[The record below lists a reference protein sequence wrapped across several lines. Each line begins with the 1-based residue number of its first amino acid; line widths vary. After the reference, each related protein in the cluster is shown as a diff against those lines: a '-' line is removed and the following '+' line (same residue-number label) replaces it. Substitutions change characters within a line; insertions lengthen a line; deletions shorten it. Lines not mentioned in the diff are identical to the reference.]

1 MSSDPNITGG
11 PEPGSTLAGKYL
23 VEEVLGIGGMG
34 VVVAAKHLQLDQ
46 KVAIKYLLPAALQN
60 PEVVERFAREAR
72 SAAKIRGEHVARVI
86 DVSKFDDGSPYM
98 VLEYLEGHDLAKQ
111 LEKHGPLQPSDAVR
125 YLLETCEA
133 LAQAHAA
140 KIVHRDLKPSN
151 LFLAEQPDKRAI
163 IKVLDFGISKT
174 ADPQSAAL
182 TKTSAL
188 MGTAFY
194 MSPEQLIAPK
204 TVDHR
209 SDIWSLGV
217 ILFELLTGKPPFMG
231 ESVPEIIGGI
241 LSNSPESARTVRPDL
256 PAGIENVITKC
267 MQSKADDRYQ
277 SVASLAA
284 ALGPYAADRDRISV
298 DAIARTLGETLEKTG
313 TTNPPVRSS
322 TVVLTPQEIAPS
334 AVPQALPQASTVPSA
349 VMPVAMAPTV
359 AAVTANALTTSTI
372 TEKPKRSMMP
382 LVAIGAVVVIAGIGG
397 GIVLSKQKNA
407 VDETKPVAAGLVPS
421 NDPKPSSAQSALPA
435 ATSAAPTSTTVL
447 TPIPTETAAAPSATT
462 PARVGVG
469 VATTAARPTPGSTST
484 AKTPASA
491 APVASANPAPPPA
504 SAAPAA
510 AASAKANPLQMGIK

>member
-46 KVAIKYLLPAALQN
+46 KVAIKYLLPQALQN

-98 VLEYLEGHDLAKQ
+98 VLEYLEGNDLAKQ

-217 ILFELLTGKPPFMG
+217 ILYELLTGKPPFMG

-241 LSNSPESARTVRPDL
+241 LSNSPESLRTKRPDL
-256 PAGIENVITKC
+256 PAGIEAVVTKC
-267 MQSKADDRYQ
+267 MQTKADDRYQ
-277 SVASLAA
+277 SVATLAA

-298 DAIARTLGETLEKTG
+298 EAIARVLGETIAKTG
-313 TTNPPVRSS
+313 TSSPPARAS

-334 AVPQALPQASTVPSA
+334 AVPQAQPQASTVPSA
-349 VMPVAMAPTV
+349 VLPVATAPTV
-359 AAVTANALTTSTI
+359 AAVTVNGLSTSTI
-372 TEKPKRSMMP
+372 TEKPKRGMMP
-382 LVAIGAVVVIAGIGG
+382 LVAIGAVVVIAGVGG
-397 GIVLSKQKNA
+397 GIFLSKQKSAADDTKSVA
-407 VDETKPVAAGLVPS
+407 VGLTPS
-421 NDPKPSSAQSALPA
+421 NDPKPASSALPA
-435 ATSAAPTSTTVL
+435 AASAAPTSTTVL
-447 TPIPTETAAAPSATT
+447 TPIPTETAAAPSATSS
-462 PARVGVG
+462 AKVG
-469 VATTAARPTPGSTST
+469 VAATPGTRPTPGATTT

-491 APVASANPAPPPA
+491 AAPVASANPPPSPPA
-504 SAAPAA
+504 SATPAA
-510 AASAKANPLQMGIK
+510 AASTKANPLQMGIK

>member
-46 KVAIKYLLPAALQN
+46 KVAIKYLLPQALQN

-98 VLEYLEGHDLAKQ
+98 VLEYLEGNDLAKQ

-217 ILFELLTGKPPFMG
+217 ILYELLTGKPPFMG

-241 LSNSPESARTVRPDL
+241 LSNSPESLRTKRPDL
-256 PAGIENVITKC
+256 PAGIEAVVTKC
-267 MQSKADDRYQ
+267 MQTKADDRYQ
-277 SVASLAA
+277 SVATLAA

-298 DAIARTLGETLEKTG
+298 EAIARVLGETIAKTG
-313 TTNPPVRSS
+313 TSSPPAR
-322 TVVLTPQEIAPS
+322 
-334 AVPQALPQASTVPSA
+334 ASTVPSA
-349 VMPVAMAPTV
+349 VLPVATAPTV
-359 AAVTANALTTSTI
+359 AAVTVNGLSTSTI
-372 TEKPKRSMMP
+372 TEKPKRGMMP
-382 LVAIGAVVVIAGIGG
+382 LVAIGAVVVIAGVGG
-397 GIVLSKQKNA
+397 GIFLSKQKSAADDTKSVA
-407 VDETKPVAAGLVPS
+407 VGLTPS
-421 NDPKPSSAQSALPA
+421 NDPKPASSALPA
-435 ATSAAPTSTTVL
+435 AASAAPTSTTVL
-447 TPIPTETAAAPSATT
+447 TPIPTETAAAPSATSS
-462 PARVGVG
+462 AKVG
-469 VATTAARPTPGSTST
+469 VAATPGTRPTPGATTT

-491 APVASANPAPPPA
+491 AAPVASANPPPSPPA
-504 SAAPAA
+504 SATPAA
-510 AASAKANPLQMGIK
+510 AASTKANPLQMGIK